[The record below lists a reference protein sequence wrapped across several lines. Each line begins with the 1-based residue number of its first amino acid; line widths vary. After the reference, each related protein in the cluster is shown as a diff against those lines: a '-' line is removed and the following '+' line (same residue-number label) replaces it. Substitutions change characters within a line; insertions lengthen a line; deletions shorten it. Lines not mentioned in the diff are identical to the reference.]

1 MNNNF
6 SKSTR
11 CETVVGDSST
21 HCLHHLFEAQAA
33 CTPTAVAIVWD
44 QQQITYDALNRHA
57 NQLAHTLC
65 TVGIGPDTPVG
76 LCFDRSLEMVIALL
90 AIMKAGGCYV
100 PLDPV
105 YPTERLALMI
115 QTADLR
121 LLLTNQ
127 NLWTQLPE
135 LANVVQLP
143 TVLCVDQMWATI
155 TQASV
160 ENLDTA
166 VYPEHLLYLLFTSGS
181 TGTPKGVAM
190 PHRALVNLLQWQQ
203 AQMPTAVGE
212 RTLQFTPLSFDVA
225 TQEIFA
231 TLCFGGTLVLVAD
244 AIRRNPQALCRFLQ
258 AEAIHRLFLPF
269 VALQQVA
276 EAARGQRP
284 TALRT
289 VVTAGEQLQI
299 TPAIAQFF
307 RPSAADQPI
316 CTLHNHYGPTES
328 HVVTAYTLPADVDHW
343 SPLPSIGRP
352 VTNVQVYLLNEAQ
365 ETVPVGEIGELYLGG
380 VCLARGYYQRPDLTE
395 ERFID
400 NPFGSGKLYKTGD
413 LARYLAD
420 GNLDYIGRSDQQVK
434 IRGFRVEL
442 GEIEVA
448 LARHPQ
454 VQAAVVLLRE
464 DRPGL
469 KQLVAYV
476 VPQENMPQTA
486 ASLFADLRDA
496 LRQTLPEYMLPAHI
510 VRLDALPLTPSGK
523 VDRRGLPKPEAK
535 RPDLKTVLRLPRT
548 ATESKLAE
556 AWQDLLQIDTVG
568 IDDNFFELGGTSL
581 LLTQLHARLVEEFPK
596 LETVDLLQYP
606 TVHTLA
612 EHLQRTLATSTA
624 KENQSTLSP
633 TRRLDRQASALDRRE
648 QRLRHRVA

>member
-1 MNNNF
+1 
-6 SKSTR
+6 
-11 CETVVGDSST
+11 
-21 HCLHHLFEAQAA
+21 
-33 CTPTAVAIVWD
+33 
-44 QQQITYDALNRHA
+44 
-57 NQLAHTLC
+57 
-65 TVGIGPDTPVG
+65 
-76 LCFDRSLEMVIALL
+76 
-90 AIMKAGGCYV
+90 
-100 PLDPV
+100 
-105 YPTERLALMI
+105 
-115 QTADLR
+115 
-121 LLLTNQ
+121 
-127 NLWTQLPE
+127 
-135 LANVVQLP
+135 
-143 TVLCVDQMWATI
+143 
-155 TQASV
+155 
-160 ENLDTA
+160 
-166 VYPEHLLYLLFTSGS
+166 
-181 TGTPKGVAM
+181 
-190 PHRALVNLLQWQQ
+190 
-203 AQMPTAVGE
+203 
-212 RTLQFTPLSFDVA
+212 
-225 TQEIFA
+225 
-231 TLCFGGTLVLVAD
+231 
-244 AIRRNPQALCRFLQ
+244 
-258 AEAIHRLFLPF
+258 
-269 VALQQVA
+269 
-276 EAARGQRP
+276 
-284 TALRT
+284 
-289 VVTAGEQLQI
+289 
-299 TPAIAQFF
+299 
-307 RPSAADQPI
+307 
-316 CTLHNHYGPTES
+316 
-328 HVVTAYTLPADVDHW
+328 
-343 SPLPSIGRP
+343 

-496 LRQTLPEYMLPAHI
+496 LRQTLPEYMLQAHI

-581 LLTQLHARLVEEFPK
+581 LLTQLHARLVEEVPK